1 MTVSNISGLQRTGT
15 RLIANARRLV
25 ADGTDKAGR
34 AYNGVMSRPEVKEL
48 TSTAMAG
55 LGNVRKSLDTTV
67 NTLWSQV
74 PPEMRMKINQTFK
87 PLVQVIGSAGD
98 KLKQVKLP
106 NFKSSG
112 TGSAFS
118 SQALDLGS
126 VDKAFFNV

>member
-1 MTVSNISGLQRTGT
+1 
-15 RLIANARRLV
+15 
-25 ADGTDKAGR
+25 
-34 AYNGVMSRPEVKEL
+34 MSRPEVKEL